1 MGDVLVQLG
10 VLLLH
15 IAHKARAAGGGEN
28 ALLRQLVR
36 LPVCHHV
43 GAQGHLGHAGE
54 AQSLQSG
61 HHLAIFG
68 GGELPGDG
76 GGDDG
81 VGLIAPVLAAPQ
93 HLDGVH
99 DPGLVLNGPEGALI
113 DAVAAGDALV
123 DVDGRLL
130 VRAHG
135 NGPGGA
141 ALFAGALG
149 LDDGAVLAGVDAA
162 AAGDALV
169 VVDVGPVVHDGD
181 GVLGAGV
188 DAAGGQTTPAGGTHG
203 DLGDGALVTGDGQ
216 HLHHAGVGLVAA
228 HGQLHPAVDDGP
240 LLIDAA
246 AQAGPGAGDDLFGD
260 IQNSGLG
267 AVFPSQAGDLRQ
279 DRSFQLLDLCLK
291 ITHTSSFLQLFP
303 VLSMV
308 S

>member
-1 MGDVLVQLG
+1 MELFPGSLSLG
-10 VLLLH
+10 SS
-15 IAHKARAAGGGEN
+15 
-28 ALLRQLVR
+28 QT
-36 LPVCHHV
+36 
-43 GAQGHLGHAGE
+43 LGLGCFLCLDD
-54 AQSLQSG
+54 LQT
-61 HHLAIFG
+61 
-68 GGELPGDG
+68 GELFPVLFIQRVRDELHCTLQIGDHHILQ
-76 GGDDG
+76 G
-81 VGLIAPVLAAPQ
+81 VGP
-93 HLDGVH
+93 
-99 DPGLVLNGPEGALI
+99 
-113 DAVAAGDALV
+113 
-123 DVDGRLL
+123 
-130 VRAHG
+130 
-135 NGPGGA
+135 
-141 ALFAGALG
+141 ALG

-188 DAAGGQTTPAGGTHG
+188 DAAGGQTAAAGVTHG